1 MKRTYPLFFLS
12 IIAICVILLAAV
24 CWHSVGEIH
33 YLKSFFPGKFSVE
46 EAYYASLVEL
56 IKIAIIC
63 FPVIVIIG
71 ISLFMMRYFDN
82 KSGNDK
88 GGNN

>member
-1 MKRTYPLFFLS
+1 MKRTCSPLFLS
-12 IIAICVILLAAV
+12 IVAICVILLAAV

-56 IKIAIIC
+56 IKIAIIG
-63 FPVIVIIG
+63 FPVIVVIG
-71 ISLFMMRYFDN
+71 ISLFMLRYI
-82 KSGNDK
+82 DK
-88 GGNN
+88 KLDSPTTRS